1 MAEKF
6 DYLESQADA
15 DELIEEFGQVG
26 AIRRATIEREN
37 PWDEAEETI
46 ADYPVTLVPLPI
58 AEERID
64 GTLILRG
71 DKQVLI
77 SAEGL
82 GITIV
87 AGDIV
92 MFNGAFVGAEYVGG
106 ETWTIKDP
114 GKFDPSSVTVVYDAV
129 ARR

>member
-6 DYLESQADA
+6 DYLESQQDA
-15 DELIEEFGQVG
+15 DELIEEFGQTG
-26 AIRRATIEREN
+26 AIRRTVIVPPAN
-37 PWDEAEETI
+37 NWEE
-46 ADYPVTLVPLPI
+46 PVETVTYHAVTVVPLPI

-64 GTLILRG
+64 GTVILRG

-82 GITIV
+82 GINIV

-92 MFNGAFVGAEYVGG
+92 MFNGSFTGSTYTG
-106 ETWTIKDP
+106 EAWTIKDP
-114 GKFDPSSVTVVYDAV
+114 AGSI
-129 ARR
+129 RLG